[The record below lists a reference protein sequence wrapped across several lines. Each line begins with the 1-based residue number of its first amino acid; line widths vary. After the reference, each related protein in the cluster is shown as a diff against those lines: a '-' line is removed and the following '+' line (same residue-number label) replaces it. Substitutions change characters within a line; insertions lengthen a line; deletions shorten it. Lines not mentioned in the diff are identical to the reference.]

1 MHEQDREALAEITIA
16 AQTSQS
22 LSNAERTHYLALC
35 EHLSA
40 VDPKTDLPRVHPKTA
55 KKYASVLRKMLLSHE
70 EYGMAA
76 GTDCLAPGS
85 VRGCQTALRQSDTH
99 TKQHGQPLA
108 AYHALLVRALPQ
120 A

>member
-1 MHEQDREALAEITIA
+1 MQTCVLSGDSACCSYAPPT
-16 AQTSQS
+16 AQ
-22 LSNAERTHYLALC
+22 LLLALC

>member
-1 MHEQDREALAEITIA
+1 M
-16 AQTSQS
+16 QTSV
-22 LSNAERTHYLALC
+22 LSGDSASCSSAPLTEQLLLALC